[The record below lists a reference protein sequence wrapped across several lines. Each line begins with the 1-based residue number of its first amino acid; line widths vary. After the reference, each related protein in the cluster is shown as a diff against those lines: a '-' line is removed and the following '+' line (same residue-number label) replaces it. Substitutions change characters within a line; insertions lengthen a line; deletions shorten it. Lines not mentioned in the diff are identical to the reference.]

1 MSGKTNCESCI
12 YYIFDEEYD
21 CYVCQIN
28 LDEDDMV
35 RFLSNSQFYCP
46 HFQYNNE
53 YKIVNKQI

>member
-1 MSGKTNCESCI
+1 MQGQNNCESCFNYI
-12 YYIFDEEYD
+12 YDEDYD
-21 CYVCQIN
+21 FYECQIN

-35 RFLSNSQFYCP
+35 RFLSNAVFHCP